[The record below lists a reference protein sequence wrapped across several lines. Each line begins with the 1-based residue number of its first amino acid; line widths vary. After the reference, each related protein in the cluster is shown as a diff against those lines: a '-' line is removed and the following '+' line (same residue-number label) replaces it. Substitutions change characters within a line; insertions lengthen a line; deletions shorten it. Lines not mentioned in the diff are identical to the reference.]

1 MIHNKSTILFILFVA
16 GTVSLNGCNSKS
28 NISSIS
34 DENIAKQ
41 IYSESVIETTIKSQ
55 ETELNSNENISNSE
69 VPLIETKCE
78 VEENH
83 LSKSSSING
92 NEVFIGWKEDD
103 KLSELYENLSEN
115 DENISL
121 TAESKDIS
129 DTINALYNDTIYAE
143 KSSEYITVPVI
154 IGGNTDFSIL
164 ELEISF
170 DENIFSFD
178 SFTYTDDDALC
189 NYTEDGKI
197 LISFVSTDNISGQV
211 DICDIKLKNTG
222 LCDTDTSLK
231 YNVKDIAK
239 WNDDKTGYINAEYE
253 IINNK
258 IVMY

>member
-1 MIHNKSTILFILFVA
+1 MIHNKCTILFILFVA
-16 GTVSLNGCNSKS
+16 GTILLNGCNNKS
-28 NISSIS
+28 DVSSIS
-34 DENIAKQ
+34 DESIAEQ
-41 IYSESVIETTIKSQ
+41 ISSESIIETTSKSQ
-55 ETELNSNENISNSE
+55 ETELNSNENASISE
-69 VPLIETKCE
+69 VPLVETQCE
-78 VEENH
+78 VEENN
-83 LSKSSSING
+83 LSKPSSING
-92 NEVFIGWKEDD
+92 NEVFVGWKEDD
-103 KLSELYENLSEN
+103 KLSEPYENSSEN
-115 DENISL
+115 DGNISL

-143 KSSEYITVPVI
+143 KSSEYITVPVV

-170 DENIFSFD
+170 DEKIFSFD

-211 DICDIKLKNTG
+211 DICDIKFKNIG
-222 LCDTDTSLK
+222 LCDTDTSLE

-239 WNDDKTGYINAEYE
+239 WNDDKTGYIDAEYE